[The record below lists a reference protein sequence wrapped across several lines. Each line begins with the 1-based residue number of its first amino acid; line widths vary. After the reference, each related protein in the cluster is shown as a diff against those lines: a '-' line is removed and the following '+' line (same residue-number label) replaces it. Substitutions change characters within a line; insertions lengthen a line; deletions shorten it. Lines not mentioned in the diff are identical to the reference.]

1 VTKQPSVG
9 FCFSKLCGSD
19 WSVPAFC
26 SVQINMSNSNN
37 RVIGIGIELI
47 RAEWRPGDLLG
58 WERPPVDVCAGP
70 IMSVERVPFPVSVA
84 TEQADITDPQIIYHV
99 RYQIPVMIPAH
110 YEDWNSGIIEPDHF
124 SLKDTISLDI
134 LILLV
139 DDVASHDDCIRF
151 SVDC

>member
-1 VTKQPSVG
+1 
-9 FCFSKLCGSD
+9 
-19 WSVPAFC
+19 
-26 SVQINMSNSNN
+26 
-37 RVIGIGIELI
+37 
-47 RAEWRPGDLLG
+47 
-58 WERPPVDVCAGP
+58 
-70 IMSVERVPFPVSVA
+70 
-84 TEQADITDPQIIYHV
+84 
-99 RYQIPVMIPAH
+99 MIPAH